1 LSGFFVPEKCPP
13 LRGLSFAWRK
23 GMPIT
28 SQQLLQILPGA
39 GKQADVFAPAL
50 SLAMEKHQI
59 NTPKRIAAFI
69 AQVGHESG
77 QLRSLVEN
85 LNYSAEGLIRTWPKR
100 FTLLTATCAARKPEQ
115 IANIVYASRM
125 GNGPAATGDGWKY
138 RGRGL
143 VQITG
148 WVNYQACGSALGLD
162 LLTKPE
168 LLEQPIYAALSAAWY
183 WSSNGL
189 NELADDGKF
198 EAITQ
203 RINGGQNGA
212 ADRLAIYQRALTVLA

>member
-1 LSGFFVPEKCPP
+1 
-13 LRGLSFAWRK
+13 
-23 GMPIT
+23 MPIT
-28 SQQLLQILPGA
+28 QQQLLQILPNA
-39 GKQADVFAPAL
+39 GKQAGVFASAL

-59 NTPKRIAAFI
+59 NTPKRVAAFL

-77 QLRSLVEN
+77 HLTRLVEN

-100 FTLLTATCAARKPEQ
+100 FTVLTATGAARKPEQ

-125 GNGPAATGDGWKY
+125 GNGPAVTGDGWKY

-162 LLTKPE
+162 LLNKPE
-168 LLEQPIYAALSAAWY
+168 LLEQPVYAALSAAWY

-189 NELADDGKF
+189 NELADAGKF
-198 EAITQ
+198 EVITQ

-212 ADRLAIYQRALTVLA
+212 TDRLSIYQRALAALA